1 VELGGVN
8 MYSEQHYL
16 SRSRVAQELAALP
29 ENTARKKAYLA
40 LAAHW
45 KKLAEAA
52 AMRFPNPPRTMRR

>member
-1 VELGGVN
+1 
-8 MYSEQHYL
+8 MYSEKHYR
-16 SRSRVAQELAALP
+16 SRSILAKELSELP

-52 AMRFPNPPRTMRR
+52 AMRFPNPPRSMRR

>member
-1 VELGGVN
+1 
-8 MYSEQHYL
+8 MYSEKHYR
-16 SRSRVAQELAALP
+16 SRSILAKELSELP

-52 AMRFPNPPRTMRR
+52 AMRFPNPPRSLRR